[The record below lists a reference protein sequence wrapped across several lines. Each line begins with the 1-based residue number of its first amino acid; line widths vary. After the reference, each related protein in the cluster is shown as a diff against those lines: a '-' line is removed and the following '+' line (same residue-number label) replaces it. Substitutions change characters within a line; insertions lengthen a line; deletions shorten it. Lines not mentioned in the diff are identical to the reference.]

1 MSKTKYQATENQKTN
16 AEKWFSKLR
25 DKICNEFEDIE
36 NSLSNKNSFKI
47 KNWKRDGGGGGKMSI
62 MKGNIFEKVGVNIST
77 VYGKFSENFRS
88 NIPGA
93 EDDGK
98 FWASGIS
105 VVSHPKNPFVPAAH
119 MNTRLIVT
127 SKTWFGG
134 GGDITPMKPSKVM
147 SREFHNDLKN
157 SCNRHNENYYDEF
170 KKWADE
176 YFLIKHRNETRG
188 DGGIFFDYINTGN
201 WEKDFSF
208 IRDIGETF
216 LNSYSSIV
224 QKTKNSPWNEKDR
237 EDQLIKRGR
246 YAEFNLI
253 YDRGTLFGLKTGGNI
268 DAILMSLPP
277 EVKWP

>member
-1 MSKTKYQATENQKTN
+1 MPKTKYQASENQKSY

-25 DKICNEFEDIE
+25 DKICKEFEDIE
-36 NSLSNKNSFKI
+36 NSETNRNSFKI

-62 MKGNIFEKVGVNIST
+62 MKGNVFEKVGVNIST
-77 VYGKFSENFRS
+77 VHGKFSDNFKS

-105 VVSHPKNPFVPAAH
+105 VVSHPRNPFVPAAH
-119 MNTRLIVT
+119 MNTRLITT

-147 SREFHNDLKN
+147 SKEFHNDLKKT
-157 SCNRHNENYYDEF
+157 CNRHNENYYAEF

-176 YFLIKHRNETRG
+176 YFFIKHRNETRG

-208 IRDIGETF
+208 VRDIGETF
-216 LNSYSSIV
+216 LNSYSSIIK
-224 QKTKNSPWNEKDR
+224 KTKNLPWNKKDR

>member
-1 MSKTKYQATENQKTN
+1 
-16 AEKWFSKLR
+16 
-25 DKICNEFEDIE
+25 
-36 NSLSNKNSFKI
+36 
-47 KNWKRDGGGGGKMSI
+47 MSI

>member
-1 MSKTKYQATENQKTN
+1 MSKTKYQATENQKTT

-25 DKICNEFEDIE
+25 DKICKEFENIE

-147 SREFHNDLKN
+147 SKEFHNDLKN

-224 QKTKNSPWNEKDR
+224 EKTKNSPWNEKDR

-268 DAILMSLPP
+268 DAILMSLPT

>member
-1 MSKTKYQATENQKTN
+1 MSKTKYQATENQKTT

-25 DKICNEFEDIE
+25 DKICKEFEDIE

-216 LNSYSSIV
+216 LSSYSSIIK
-224 QKTKNSPWNEKDR
+224 KTKNSPWNKKDR

>member
-1 MSKTKYQATENQKTN
+1 MSKTKYQATENQKTT

-25 DKICNEFEDIE
+25 DKICKEFEDIE

-208 IRDIGETF
+208 VRDIGETF
-216 LNSYSSIV
+216 LNSYSSIIK
-224 QKTKNSPWNEKDR
+224 KTKNSPWNQKDR

>member
-1 MSKTKYQATENQKTN
+1 MSKTKYQATENQKTT

-25 DKICNEFEDIE
+25 DKICKEFEDIE
-36 NSLSNKNSFKI
+36 NSESNRNSFKI

>member
-1 MSKTKYQATENQKTN
+1 MSKTKYQATENQKTT

-25 DKICNEFEDIE
+25 DKICKEFEDIE

-208 IRDIGETF
+208 VRDIGETF
-216 LNSYSSIV
+216 LNSYSSIIK
-224 QKTKNSPWNEKDR
+224 KTKNLPWNEKDR
-237 EDQLIKRGR
+237 DDQLIKRGR

>member
-1 MSKTKYQATENQKTN
+1 MSKTKYQATENQKTT

-25 DKICNEFEDIE
+25 DKICKEFEDIE

-208 IRDIGETF
+208 VRDIGETF
-216 LNSYSSIV
+216 LNSYSSIIK
-224 QKTKNSPWNEKDR
+224 KTKNLPWNEKDR

>member
-1 MSKTKYQATENQKTN
+1 MSKTKYQATENQKTT

-25 DKICNEFEDIE
+25 DKICKEFEDIE

-47 KNWKRDGGGGGKMSI
+47 KNWKRVGGGGGKMSI

-208 IRDIGETF
+208 VRDIGETF
-216 LNSYSSIV
+216 LNSYSSIIK
-224 QKTKNSPWNEKDR
+224 KTKNLPWNEKDR

>member
-1 MSKTKYQATENQKTN
+1 MSKTKYQATENQKTT

-25 DKICNEFEDIE
+25 DKICKEFEDIE

-157 SCNRHNENYYDEF
+157 SCNRYNENYYDEF

-208 IRDIGETF
+208 VRDIGETF
-216 LNSYSSIV
+216 LNSYSSIIK
-224 QKTKNSPWNEKDR
+224 KTKNLPWNEKDR

>member
-1 MSKTKYQATENQKTN
+1 MSKTKYQASENQKSY

-25 DKICNEFEDIE
+25 DKICKQFEDIE
-36 NSLSNKNSFKI
+36 NSESNRNSFKI

-62 MKGNIFEKVGVNIST
+62 MKGNVFEKVGVNIST
-77 VYGKFSENFRS
+77 VHGKFSDNFKS

-105 VVSHPKNPFVPAAH
+105 VVSHPRNPFVPAAH
-119 MNTRLIVT
+119 MNTRLITT

-147 SREFHNDLKN
+147 SKKFHNDLKKT
-157 SCNRHNENYYDEF
+157 CNRHNENYYAEF

-176 YFLIKHRNETRG
+176 YFFIKHRNETRG

-208 IRDIGETF
+208 VRDIGETF
-216 LNSYSSIV
+216 LNSYSSIIK
-224 QKTKNSPWNEKDR
+224 KTKNLPWNEKDR
-237 EDQLIKRGR
+237 DDQLIKRGR

-253 YDRGTLFGLKTGGNI
+253 YDRGTLFGLKTGGNT

>member
-1 MSKTKYQATENQKTN
+1 MSKIKYQVTENKKNN

-25 DKICNEFEDIE
+25 DKICNEFEEIE
-36 NSLSNKNSFKI
+36 NSDSNRNSFKI
-47 KNWKRDGGGGGKMSI
+47 MNWKRDGGGGGKMSI

-77 VYGKFSENFRS
+77 VHGEFSENFRS

-105 VVSHPKNPFVPAAH
+105 VVSHPRNPFVPAAH
-119 MNTRLIVT
+119 MNTRLIST
-127 SKTWFGG
+127 SKIWFGG
-134 GGDITPMKPSKVM
+134 GGDITPMKPSHAM
-147 SREFHNDLKN
+147 SREFHNDLKKT
-157 SCNRHNENYYDEF
+157 CNRHNKNYYNKF

-188 DGGIFFDYINTGN
+188 DGGIFFDYINTGD
-201 WEKDFSF
+201 WEKDFNF
-208 IRDIGETF
+208 IKDIGDTF
-216 LNSYSSIV
+216 LSSYASIIK
-224 QKTKNSPWNEKDR
+224 KTQNLPWNEKDR
-237 EDQLIKRGR
+237 EEQLIKRGR

-277 EVKWP
+277 EVKWL

>member
-1 MSKTKYQATENQKTN
+1 MSKTKYQATENQKTT

-25 DKICNEFEDIE
+25 DKICKEFEDIE
-36 NSLSNKNSFKI
+36 NSESNRNSFKI

-216 LNSYSSIV
+216 LYSYSSIV

>member
-1 MSKTKYQATENQKTN
+1 MSKNKYQASKNLKIE
-16 AEKWFSKLR
+16 AEKWFSQLR
-25 DKICNEFEDIE
+25 DKICKEFEDIE
-36 NSLSNKNSFKI
+36 NSETNGNSFKI
-47 KNWKRDGGGGGKMSI
+47 QNWKRDGGGGGKMSI
-62 MKGNIFEKVGVNIST
+62 MKGNVFEKVGVNIST
-77 VYGKFSENFRS
+77 VHGEFPKNFRL

-105 VVSHPKNPFVPAAH
+105 VVSHPRNPFVPAAH
-119 MNTRLIVT
+119 MNTRLIIT

-134 GGDITPMKPSKVM
+134 GGDITPMKPSQNM
-147 SREFHNDLKN
+147 SREFHNDLKKT
-157 SCNRHNENYYDEF
+157 CNIHDKNYYDKF

-201 WEKDFSF
+201 WGKDFSF
-208 IRDIGETF
+208 VKDIGKTF
-216 LNSYSSIV
+216 LNSYSSIIK
-224 QKTKNSPWNEKDR
+224 KTQNLPWNEKDR
-237 EDQLIKRGR
+237 EEQLIKRGR

>member
-1 MSKTKYQATENQKTN
+1 MSKTKYQATENQKTT

-25 DKICNEFEDIE
+25 DKICKEFEDIE

-105 VVSHPKNPFVPAAH
+105 VVSHPRNPFVPAAH
-119 MNTRLIVT
+119 MNTRLITT

-147 SREFHNDLKN
+147 SKEFHNDLKKT
-157 SCNRHNENYYDEF
+157 CNRHNKNYYDEF

-208 IRDIGETF
+208 VRDIGETF
-216 LNSYSSIV
+216 LNSYSSIIK
-224 QKTKNSPWNEKDR
+224 KTKNLPWNEKDR

>member
-1 MSKTKYQATENQKTN
+1 MSKTKYQATENQKTT

-25 DKICNEFEDIE
+25 DKICKEFEDIE

-216 LNSYSSIV
+216 LNSYSSIIK
-224 QKTKNSPWNEKDR
+224 KTKNSHWNEKDR

>member
-1 MSKTKYQATENQKTN
+1 MSKTKYQATENQKTT

-25 DKICNEFEDIE
+25 DKICKEFEDIE

-208 IRDIGETF
+208 VRDIGETF
-216 LNSYSSIV
+216 LNSYSSIIK
-224 QKTKNSPWNEKDR
+224 KTKNLPWNEKDR

-253 YDRGTLFGLKTGGNI
+253 YDRGTLFGLKTGGNT

>member
-1 MSKTKYQATENQKTN
+1 MSKTKYQATENQKTT

-25 DKICNEFEDIE
+25 DKICKEFEDIE
-36 NSLSNKNSFKI
+36 NSVSNRYSFKI

>member
-1 MSKTKYQATENQKTN
+1 MSKTKYQATENQKTT

-25 DKICNEFEDIE
+25 DKICKEFEDIE

-134 GGDITPMKPSKVM
+134 GGDITPMKPSKVI
-147 SREFHNDLKN
+147 SREFHNDLRKTC
-157 SCNRHNENYYDEF
+157 SRHNENYYDEF
-170 KKWADE
+170 KNWADE

-216 LNSYSSIV
+216 LNSYSSIIK
-224 QKTKNSPWNEKDR
+224 KTKNSPWNQKDR

>member
-1 MSKTKYQATENQKTN
+1 MSKTKYQATENQKTT
-16 AEKWFSKLR
+16 AEKWFSTLR
-25 DKICNEFEDIE
+25 DKICKEFEDIE

-216 LNSYSSIV
+216 LNSYSSIIK
-224 QKTKNSPWNEKDR
+224 KTKNLPWNEKDR

>member
-1 MSKTKYQATENQKTN
+1 MSKTKYQATENQKTT

-25 DKICNEFEDIE
+25 DKICKEFEDIE
-36 NSLSNKNSFKI
+36 NSESNRNSFKI

-134 GGDITPMKPSKVM
+134 GGDITPMKPSKLM
-147 SREFHNDLKN
+147 SREFHNDLKKT
-157 SCNRHNENYYDEF
+157 CNRHNENYYDEF

-176 YFLIKHRNETRG
+176 YFFIKHRNETRG

-253 YDRGTLFGLKTGGNI
+253 YDRGTLFGLKTGGNT

>member
-1 MSKTKYQATENQKTN
+1 MSKTKYQATENQKTT

-25 DKICNEFEDIE
+25 DKICKEFEDIE

-216 LNSYSSIV
+216 LYSYSSIV

>member
-1 MSKTKYQATENQKTN
+1 MSKTKYQATENQKTT

-25 DKICNEFEDIE
+25 DKICKEFEDIE

-170 KKWADE
+170 KNWADE

-208 IRDIGETF
+208 VRDIGETF
-216 LNSYSSIV
+216 LNSYSSIIK
-224 QKTKNSPWNEKDR
+224 KTKNSHWNEKDR

>member
-1 MSKTKYQATENQKTN
+1 MSKTKYQATENQKTT

-25 DKICNEFEDIE
+25 DKICKEFEDIE

-208 IRDIGETF
+208 IKDIGETF

>member
-1 MSKTKYQATENQKTN
+1 MSKTKYQATENQKTT

-216 LNSYSSIV
+216 LYSYSSIV

>member
-1 MSKTKYQATENQKTN
+1 MSKTKYQATENQKTT

-25 DKICNEFEDIE
+25 DKICKEFEDIE

-77 VYGKFSENFRS
+77 VHGKFSENFRS

-208 IRDIGETF
+208 VRDIGQTF
-216 LNSYSSIV
+216 LNSYSSIIK
-224 QKTKNSPWNEKDR
+224 KTKNLPWNEKDR